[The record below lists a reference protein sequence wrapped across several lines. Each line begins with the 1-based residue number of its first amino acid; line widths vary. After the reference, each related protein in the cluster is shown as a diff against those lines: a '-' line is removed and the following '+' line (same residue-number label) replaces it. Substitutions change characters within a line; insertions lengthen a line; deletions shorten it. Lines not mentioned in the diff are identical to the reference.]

1 MDNMENTDYAIRAAR
16 LRGQLRRHMNGAVVE
31 DMKNCGMTGYA
42 SNWGVSLPEIRRI
55 ARGLAYDHDFARFLY
70 GQGLRELLLSAYI
83 IADPK
88 AVTAEELDF
97 WGAGVV
103 NAELAEN
110 LSFSL
115 LMHTTGLVR
124 PVIDRWL
131 KDESPELLRYC
142 ALLTLARMAVA
153 GKLSDGER
161 DEALQLAQKF
171 AGDGSLLVSSA
182 ARSLQE
188 RLTEEDGI

>member
-1 MDNMENTDYAIRAAR
+1 MDNMENMDDALRAAR

-55 ARGLAYDHDFARFLY
+55 ACELAYDHDFARFLY

-115 LMHTTGLVR
+115 LMHTGLVS
-124 PVIDRWL
+124 PIIDKWL
-131 KDESPELLRYC
+131 KGEVPELLRYC
-142 ALLTLARMAVA
+142 ALLTLARMSVA

-161 DEALQLAQKF
+161 SEALQLAQKF

-188 RLTEEDGI
+188 RLTEEDDI

>member
-1 MDNMENTDYAIRAAR
+1 MNNMKNMNYALRAAR

-31 DMKNCGMTGYA
+31 DMKNCGMTGYV

-115 LMHTTGLVR
+115 LMHTGFVSSI
-124 PVIDRWL
+124 IDKWL
-131 KDESPELLRYC
+131 KGEVPELLRYC

-161 DEALQLAQKF
+161 SEALQLAQKF
-171 AGDGSLLVSSA
+171 AGDSSLLVSSA

-188 RLTEEDGI
+188 RLTEENGI